1 MDSVKV
7 VETKGITKV
16 KDELEYA
23 TNWRRGFVSLYTKF
37 KWLKA
42 FTSINKEA
50 VIQTK
55 DRFLKQCFSISDNII
70 DKNIENFLND

>member
-50 VIQTK
+50 VT
-55 DRFLKQCFSISDNII
+55 
-70 DKNIENFLND
+70 